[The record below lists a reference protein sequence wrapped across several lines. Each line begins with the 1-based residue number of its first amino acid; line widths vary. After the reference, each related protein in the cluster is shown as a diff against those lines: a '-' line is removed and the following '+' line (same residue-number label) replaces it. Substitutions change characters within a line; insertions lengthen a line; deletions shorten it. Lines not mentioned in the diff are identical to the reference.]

1 MVNKESSTSDNEGV
15 KKFKC
20 LHIGC
25 SKKYSS
31 MSARSNHMKK
41 CTFPKNNNLKKTKKD
56 VQGKGGYY
64 CRYCKKKYQFRS
76 SVYKHQRLCNPAR
89 LLQGQLAIIK
99 KMKQLSCNVCF
110 KKFDRVG
117 KLEAHKKIHTEENV
131 NYCNF
136 CGKRFK
142 RKDFFANHQEKCT
155 TTLENTADGFSDPET
170 QYDDLP
176 TFISFCEGTIYNITD
191 SDADSTSVPD
201 SSSDEVHITH
211 KVPSL
216 SNEVGR
222 NHEQMEEINDAH
234 EVPSVDNAI
243 GGSDAVDDDIN
254 EFFEVPTNE
263 ERIYEVGEGVN
274 KIHEVPSISN
284 EDGIHEVREKLNDIC
299 EAPNPSSDEDSETET
314 DFYSELCAGVF
325 KDLVAHK

>member
-1 MVNKESSTSDNEGV
+1 
-15 KKFKC
+15 
-20 LHIGC
+20 
-25 SKKYSS
+25 
-31 MSARSNHMKK
+31 
-41 CTFPKNNNLKKTKKD
+41 
-56 VQGKGGYY
+56 
-64 CRYCKKKYQFRS
+64 
-76 SVYKHQRLCNPAR
+76 
-89 LLQGQLAIIK
+89 
-99 KMKQLSCNVCF
+99 MKQLSCNVCF

-117 KLEAHKKIHTEENV
+117 KLEAHKKIHTEEDV

-155 TTLENTADGFSDPET
+155 TTMENTADGFSDPET
-170 QYDDLP
+170 QHDDLP

-191 SDADSTSVPD
+191 SDVDSTFVPD

-211 KVPSL
+211 KVPYL

-222 NHEQMEEINDAH
+222 NHERMEEINDAR

-243 GGSDAVDDDIN
+243 GGSD
-254 EFFEVPTNE
+254 
-263 ERIYEVGEGVN
+263 

-284 EDGIHEVREKLNDIC
+284 EDGIHEEREKLNDIC

-314 DFYSELCAGVF
+314 DFYSELCDGVF
-325 KDLVAHK
+325 KDLVAHKSDNEYLFVTLYKYFGMRLLDDDLRSWLKKSLGIRKGRFDKRLFSWLRPRTQLENRGRHCTKAIDF